1 MIDHEK
7 SKVVCNKELYD
18 LNCQPFE
25 VSLLRPA
32 PSSGLK
38 FIIFIYLNFVY
49 AFPSWFQKIFPF
61 FTMFTGMYISY
72 VLD

>member
-18 LNCQPFE
+18 LNCQPIE

-38 FIIFIYLNFVY
+38 FIIFVETLILLANL
-49 AFPSWFQKIFPF
+49 IL
-61 FTMFTGMYISY
+61 T
-72 VLD
+72 